1 MSLNE
6 RKNFSYDDYSNSLII
21 SNRQE
26 NEIVRENFEIG
37 DIIFSL
43 TGKGK
48 IVSIEIRG
56 ISSFLESCNINL
68 EILEKAKNISFGVKP
83 KNNSLF
89 IMMIIESIEKEH
101 YVSKQIPLVVPI
113 ISQ

>member
-1 MSLNE
+1 MKNKS
-6 RKNFSYDDYSNSLII
+6 NFSYDEYSDSLIV

-26 NEIVRENFEIG
+26 NEKVRENFEVG

-56 ISSFLESCNINL
+56 ASSFLESCNINSS
-68 EILEKAKNISFGVKP
+68 ILKYIKNISLAIIP
-83 KNNSLF
+83 KKKEITLRIYF
-89 IMMIIESIEKEH
+89 IS
-101 YVSKQIPLVVPI
+101 
-113 ISQ
+113 

>member
-1 MSLNE
+1 ME
-6 RKNFSYDDYSNSLII
+6 KKNFSYDEYSDSLII

-26 NEIVRENFEIG
+26 NEIVKSNFEIG

-56 ISSFLESCNINL
+56 VSSFLESCNIDPK
-68 EILEKAKNISFGVKP
+68 ILSVAHDIELQITPKRGAIFLLLKIIST
-83 KNNSLF
+83 
-89 IMMIIESIEKEH
+89 EKEH
-101 YVSKQIPLVVPI
+101 IISKNIPLVVPI
-113 ISQ
+113 INQ

>member
-1 MSLNE
+1 MQSE
-6 RKNFSYDDYSNSLII
+6 RFSYDEYSDSLIV

-26 NEIVRENFEIG
+26 NEKVRENFEVG

-56 ISSFLESCNINL
+56 ASSFFY
-68 EILEKAKNISFGVKP
+68 KYPF
-83 KNNSLF
+83 LF
-89 IMMIIESIEKEH
+89 HKLL
-101 YVSKQIPLVVPI
+101 YKL
-113 ISQ
+113 

>member
-1 MSLNE
+1 ME
-6 RKNFSYDDYSNSLII
+6 KDFSYDKYSDSLIV

-26 NEIVRENFEIG
+26 NEKVRENFEVG

-56 ISSFLESCNINL
+56 ASSFLESCNINPNILKDIKTISLAVIPKKDTIFLVLKIDSL
-68 EILEKAKNISFGVKP
+68 EGTQLISKN
-83 KNNSLF
+83 
-89 IMMIIESIEKEH
+89 
-101 YVSKQIPLVVPI
+101 IPLVFPLI
-113 ISQ
+113 NQ

>member
-1 MSLNE
+1 MQK
-6 RKNFSYDDYSNSLII
+6 KNFSYDNCSDSLIV

-26 NEIVRENFEIG
+26 NEIIKNNFEVG

-48 IVSIEIRG
+48 IVAIEIREF
-56 ISSFLESCNINL
+56 SSFLESCNIEASIIENMNSVEL
-68 EILEKAKNISFGVKP
+68 KILPKRDTLFLVLKISFSEGQVTLS
-83 KNNSLF
+83 KN
-89 IMMIIESIEKEH
+89 
-101 YVSKQIPLVVPI
+101 IPLVVPL